1 MKIPPCP
8 EISRGGY
15 SIVAIKK
22 YPQKQITVSRSQ
34 GLETE
39 ERGQRKEDRG
49 KKKEERRKRKEKKQF
64 CEVVDLCH
72 ESRNQTI
79 PVYIAV
85 SGIKTTHQNVEG
97 NSRVNGIGGGKR
109 V

>member
-39 ERGQRKEDRG
+39 ERGQRKEERG
-49 KKKEERRKRKEKKQF
+49 KKKEERGKKKNQF
-64 CEVVDLCH
+64 CEVADICH
-72 ESRNQTI
+72 ESRNQTF

-97 NSRVNGIGGGKR
+97 NCRVNGIGGGKR

>member
-39 ERGQRKEDRG
+39 ERGQRKEERG
-49 KKKEERRKRKEKKQF
+49 KKKNQF
-64 CEVVDLCH
+64 CEVADICH
-72 ESRNQTI
+72 ESRNQTF